1 MNITNSIISAYID
14 KLYKNENP
22 QLVELREFAE
32 KNHVPVILRDTEG
45 LLLQLLNIK
54 KPVHMLEIGAA
65 VGYSASCFAD
75 GCGCRVTTIESNPE
89 MYEVAKTN
97 ISEMGF
103 ADRVDVRFGDARE
116 VLFQIA
122 AENSDDP
129 EIFDAV
135 FIDAAKSHY
144 REFWDLA
151 MPLCKQ
157 DAMVICDNVLM

>member
-1 MNITNSIISAYID
+1 
-14 KLYKNENP
+14 
-22 QLVELREFAE
+22 
-32 KNHVPVILRDTEG
+32 
-45 LLLQLLNIK
+45 
-54 KPVHMLEIGAA
+54 
-65 VGYSASCFAD
+65 
-75 GCGCRVTTIESNPE
+75 

-135 FIDAAKSHY
+135 FIHAAKSHY

-157 DAMVICDNVLM
+157 DAMVICDNVLMKGMTASDEYDPGRRYKTSIRKMREVQKVHHSHRIRGDMRAAGRRRRIDKHYRQEMYIHRRKEAI

>member
-65 VGYSASCFAD
+65 VGYS
-75 GCGCRVTTIESNPE
+75 
-89 MYEVAKTN
+89 
-97 ISEMGF
+97 
-103 ADRVDVRFGDARE
+103 DAE
-116 VLFQIA
+116 
-122 AENSDDP
+122 
-129 EIFDAV
+129 
-135 FIDAAKSHY
+135 
-144 REFWDLA
+144 
-151 MPLCKQ
+151 
-157 DAMVICDNVLM
+157 